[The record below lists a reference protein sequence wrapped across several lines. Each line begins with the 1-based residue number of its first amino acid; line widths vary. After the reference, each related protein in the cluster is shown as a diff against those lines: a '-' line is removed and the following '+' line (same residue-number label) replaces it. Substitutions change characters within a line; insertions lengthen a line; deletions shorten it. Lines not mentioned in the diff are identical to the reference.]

1 MRDGGNFST
10 ALADHCRSEPSRWCS
25 TPSPTEWQLDAAQFL
40 LEADVANCYF
50 HDDPSVENVA
60 ERWCQHA
67 ETIGLK
73 PAQAE
78 LHRDRAF
85 RAIALVHGLLLEA
98 GEDSKHEVLG
108 ENS

>member
-1 MRDGGNFST
+1 MSVRQQINDLRK
-10 ALADHCRSEPSRWCS
+10 AVEKLP
-25 TPSPTEWQLDAAQFL
+25 PSPTEWQLDAAQFL
-40 LEADVANCYF
+40 LEADVVGYYF

-60 ERWCQHA
+60 ERWCEHA
-67 ETIGLK
+67 ETLGLK

-85 RAIALVHGLLLEA
+85 GAITLVHGLLLEG
-98 GEDSKHEVLG
+98 GEDSKREVLD